1 VQRSFRNYHVK
12 RLAFMGQV
20 GGDMAMFLNKGNERK
35 YEVTSGSKSH
45 WLKKEHWIKKETKQM
60 ILYFRRLL

>member
-1 VQRSFRNYHVK
+1 
-12 RLAFMGQV
+12 MGQV